1 MHGLAM
7 RPWWAGAAFAA
18 AHCTTPA
25 CDGCVAQSITHEVI
39 TDCHAS
45 ALSSD
50 AMDATTAL
58 RPVGQLLREWRRRR
72 RFSQL
77 DLACDAGVSAR
88 HLSFIETG
96 RSLPSREMLIR
107 LAERLEVP
115 LRERNALM
123 ISAGYAPIYAQRPPA
138 DDAMRAAREAIT
150 SLLSAHEPFPALAI
164 DRHWTLV
171 AANGAVQRLLAG
183 VEPSLL
189 VPPINVLRL
198 SLHPAGLAPR
208 ILNFQQWRA
217 HLLERLGSQVA
228 ATADAELIGLLRE
241 LHEYPAT
248 AGALWLDAPASRV
261 PSFVVPLRLATQVG
275 VLSMISTTTVFGTPV
290 EVTLSELAIE
300 SFFPADAVTGEMLHA
315 LARHC

>member
-7 RPWWAGAAFAA
+7 RPCWTGAAFAA

-39 TDCHAS
+39 TECHAS

-123 ISAGYAPIYAQRPPA
+123 ISAGYAPIYAQRPLA

-208 ILNFQQWRA
+208 ILNFEQWRA

-228 ATADAELIGLLRE
+228 ATADAKLIGLLRE

-248 AGALWLDAPASRV
+248 AGAPRLDTPASRA